1 MGEANAILVSV
12 LVMSYNAEAYII
24 DTAPAVRRIRTDYSR

>member
-24 DTAPAVRRIRTDYSR
+24 DLLESILTSSTQN